1 MIRTRSALHALALGA
16 LAACGGGSA
25 GEADL
30 AIMNVAVVDVAA
42 GRILTDRTVQVHDGR
57 IVRIDSALAEYPEAR
72 QVIDGAGRYLL
83 PGLWDTHV
91 HAGDDESTYRQLIAW
106 GITSVRDMGSP
117 LDEMQA
123 VRRRRDDQP
132 SSGPRVV
139 YAGFVL
145 RGPQGTADTG
155 AGVVRDSASAVAAI
169 AALDAGGVSLLK
181 VHEGFDRATWFAIA
195 LEARERSLPLAGHVP
210 AGLSAVDLAE
220 SGLRNIA
227 HFEFLPDRC
236 RAILGPPR
244 RASRPP
250 SGCDSARIDAL
261 LRRLQ
266 DAGVWLEPTLG
277 AFRVFAPGQ
286 WTDIRAGFSRLT
298 PSIRSIGL
306 PIVTGTDLGTSGIVP
321 GVSLHDELELL
332 AESGFTTAE
341 VLRAATMAP
350 ARLLGMADSLGQVA
364 PGYLADLV
372 LLEADPLADIR
383 NTRRVVTI
391 IRAGVPLDSAMTTAL
406 RQP

>member
-42 GRILTDRTVQVHDGR
+42 GKILIDRTVQVHDGR

-181 VHEGFDRATWFAIA
+181 IGRA
-195 LEARERSLPLAGHVP
+195 HV
-210 AGLSAVDLAE
+210 
-220 SGLRNIA
+220 
-227 HFEFLPDRC
+227 
-236 RAILGPPR
+236 
-244 RASRPP
+244 
-250 SGCDSARIDAL
+250 
-261 LRRLQ
+261 
-266 DAGVWLEPTLG
+266 
-277 AFRVFAPGQ
+277 
-286 WTDIRAGFSRLT
+286 
-298 PSIRSIGL
+298 
-306 PIVTGTDLGTSGIVP
+306 
-321 GVSLHDELELL
+321 
-332 AESGFTTAE
+332 
-341 VLRAATMAP
+341 
-350 ARLLGMADSLGQVA
+350 
-364 PGYLADLV
+364 
-372 LLEADPLADIR
+372 
-383 NTRRVVTI
+383 
-391 IRAGVPLDSAMTTAL
+391 
-406 RQP
+406 